1 MKKIYQLLA
10 LITILVSG
18 CSQDEVIKNQSSSSN
33 SLIYTASFEGS
44 ESRTYLNENGY
55 LRWTANDQIS
65 IFEANTY
72 NQQYQFTGKT
82 GDNSG
87 TFEKVSVS
95 YATGTD
101 LSNHYA
107 IYPYNP
113 KTKISETGVITTTIP
128 AEQTYAVNSFGLGD
142 NTMVAVTADKNDT
155 FLKFKNVGGYLE
167 LKLYGNDVT
176 VKSITLEGNSNE
188 KIAGTATIA
197 PVYGGTPSITMADDA
212 VESITL
218 DCGEGVIIGS
228 TVETATAFLLVVPP
242 TTFERGFTI
251 TITDI
256 NGSTFTKST
265 SKSIEIE
272 RNVIKPM
279 TAFEVDFKLVSVLKN
294 FNPNRYISYVANY
307 ERIFATIPNVYLHEN
322 RSHIDCP
329 IQSGINRMELKFQMN
344 EYPASS
350 WRKDI
355 YLCCTNTDKD
365 SYSALYMNG
374 NNGITLIDEDDDKYT
389 YSWDKLGVNLTDCM
403 ILEVSFKDNYFKINN
418 VELDYILPSNL
429 FFRTHYFYTQYA
441 REWDEGEQKSWSGI
455 PEGSKL
461 YYAKLWDE
469 NNNIIYIGY
478 ASQALNPQTNNI
490 ENCWLSYCN
499 GTINNEFAYYSETLS
514 DYQPYGGGID

>member
-167 LKLYGNDVT
+167 LNMYGDDVT
-176 VKSITLEGNSNE
+176 VKTITLEGNSNE

-197 PVYGGTPSITMADDA
+197 PVYGGNPSITMANDA

-218 DCGEGVIIGS
+218 DCGEGVTIGS

-272 RNVIKPM
+272 RNIIKPM
-279 TAFEVDFKLVSVLKN
+279 NAFEVETEKMPSVRSVHVSTAGELYKHISDSEKYNITSIKISGKLNGTDVKFIREMIGRDVNNNKTSGTLVDLDLSEASIIEGGDTYYEDSSIKCKTSINVIGEYMFYYCDRLQNLILPNNTVSIGCRAFSGCGSLVSIKM
-294 FNPNRYISYVANY
+294 S
-307 ERIFATIPNVYLHEN
+307 
-322 RSHIDCP
+322 
-329 IQSGINRMELKFQMN
+329 
-344 EYPASS
+344 
-350 WRKDI
+350 
-355 YLCCTNTDKD
+355 
-365 SYSALYMNG
+365 
-374 NNGITLIDEDDDKYT
+374 NGI
-389 YSWDKLGVNLTDCM
+389 
-403 ILEVSFKDNYFKINN
+403 VS
-418 VELDYILPSNL
+418 
-429 FFRTHYFYTQYA
+429 
-441 REWDEGEQKSWSGI
+441 
-455 PEGSKL
+455 
-461 YYAKLWDE
+461 
-469 NNNIIYIGY
+469 IGQS
-478 ASQALNPQTNNI
+478 AFG
-490 ENCWLSYCN
+490 NC
-499 GTINNEFAYYSETLS
+499 I
-514 DYQPYGGGID
+514 